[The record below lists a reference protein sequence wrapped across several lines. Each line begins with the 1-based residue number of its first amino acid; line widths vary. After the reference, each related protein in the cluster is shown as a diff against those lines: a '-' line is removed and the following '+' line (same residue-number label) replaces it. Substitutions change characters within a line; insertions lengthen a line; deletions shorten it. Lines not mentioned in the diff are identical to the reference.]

1 MYNYKNP
8 YNPEEYNTTEYMKA
22 KRRSQF
28 SGPIVFVLVVI
39 AVIFVMS
46 VAFRIE
52 DITVQG
58 NEHYT
63 SEEIINAIDIEEG
76 DNLFFFDRF
85 AAVSRVFAKLPYVE
99 EVNVTRLLPNK
110 VIIEVTESKALAY
123 IQIGA
128 ELWTFDHDCK
138 ILGKAAEG
146 EAGSLI
152 PVVGFNP
159 GTLFIGETL
168 SSADGSDRA
177 VNFLQAV
184 LNQVLTRGM
193 TENIKKIDFTDVNN
207 VNLSYGNKYI
217 FKIGDPYET
226 EHKFG
231 MLVSAMSQ
239 LKDGDIGTIDVTD
252 NINAVF
258 TPR

>member
-8 YNPEEYNTTEYMKA
+8 YNPEEYNTTEYMQSRK
-22 KRRSQF
+22 KSQF

-52 DITVQG
+52 NISVQG

-63 SEEIINAIDIEEG
+63 AQEIINAIDIEEG

-85 AAVSRVFAKLPYVE
+85 AAISRVFAKLPYVE

-110 VIIEVTESKALAY
+110 VIIEVRESKALAY
-123 IQIGA
+123 IQIGT

-146 EAGSLI
+146 EEGTLI
-152 PVVGFNP
+152 PVIGFKP
-159 GTLFIGETL
+159 GTLYIGECLT
-168 SSADGSDRA
+168 SSDGSDRA
-177 VNFLQAV
+177 VNVLQAV
-184 LNQVLTRGM
+184 LNQIQDRNMAAET
-193 TENIKKIDFTDVNN
+193 KKIDFTDVNN
-207 VNLSYGNKYI
+207 VNIYYGSKYI

-239 LKDGDIGTIDVTD
+239 LKDGDIGSIDVSD